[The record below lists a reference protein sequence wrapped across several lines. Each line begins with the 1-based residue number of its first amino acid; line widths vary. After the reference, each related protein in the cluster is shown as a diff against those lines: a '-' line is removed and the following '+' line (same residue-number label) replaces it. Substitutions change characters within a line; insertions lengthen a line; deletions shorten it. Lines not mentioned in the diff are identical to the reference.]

1 MACLTSCMIS
11 AIFIIGMIYFYTM
24 TGKSNIVQ
32 QYRASL
38 SPELLIRYDT
48 IAKERMRISYEGY
61 VLGFILSLVIIYY
74 HSKTKMSTPSLVC
87 TVIATASIT
96 NYFYYML
103 HRKSDWMLNHV
114 REKKEV
120 DNWLKMYRS
129 MSYNYHSGLALG
141 IIAVAVFAFAF
152 RC

>member
-1 MACLTSCMIS
+1 MIS

-24 TGKSNIVQ
+24 TGKSDIVQ
-32 QYRASL
+32 QYRSSL
-38 SPELLIRYDT
+38 SLDLLQRYDT
-48 IAKERMRISYEGY
+48 IAKERMMISYQGY
-61 VLGFILSLVIIYY
+61 VLGFILSLIVIYF
-74 HSKTKMSTPSLVC
+74 HSKTKMSTVSLIC

-103 HRKSDWMLNHV
+103 HRKSDWMLHHV
-114 REKKEV
+114 HKKEDV
-120 DNWLKMYRS
+120 DNWLKMYRN

>member
-1 MACLTSCMIS
+1 MIS

>member
-1 MACLTSCMIS
+1 MACPTSCMIS
-11 AIFIIGMIYFYTM
+11 AVFIIGMIYFYTM

-32 QYRASL
+32 QYRSSL
-38 SPELLIRYDT
+38 SREDLIRYDT
-48 IAKERMRISYEGY
+48 IAKERMIISYQGY
-61 VLGFILSLVIIYY
+61 VLGFILSLIIIYY
-74 HSKTKMSTPSLVC
+74 HSKTKMSTISLVC
-87 TVIATASIT
+87 TVIAMASIT

-114 REKKEV
+114 REKKDVEK
-120 DNWLKMYRS
+120 WLQMYRS

>member
-1 MACLTSCMIS
+1 MACITSCMIS

-24 TGKSNIVQ
+24 TGKSDIVQ
-32 QYRASL
+32 KYRSSL
-38 SPELLIRYDT
+38 SPDLLQRYDT
-48 IAKERMRISYEGY
+48 IAKERMMISYQGY
-61 VLGFILSLVIIYY
+61 LLGFILSLIIIYH
-74 HSKTKMSTPSLVC
+74 HSKTKMSTISLVC

-103 HRKSDWMLNHV
+103 HRKSDWMLHHV
-114 REKKEV
+114 HKKKDV
-120 DNWLKMYRS
+120 DHWLKMYRN
-129 MSYNYHSGLALG
+129 MSFNYHSGLALG

>member
-1 MACLTSCMIS
+1 MPCITSCMIS

-24 TGKSNIVQ
+24 TGKSDIVQ
-32 QYRASL
+32 QYRSSL
-38 SPELLIRYDT
+38 SLDLLQRYDT
-48 IAKERMRISYEGY
+48 IAKERMMISYQGY
-61 VLGFILSLVIIYY
+61 VLGFILSLIVIYF
-74 HSKTKMSTPSLVC
+74 HSKTKMSTVSLIC

-103 HRKSDWMLNHV
+103 HRKSDWMLHHV
-114 REKKEV
+114 HKKEDV
-120 DNWLKMYRS
+120 DNWLTMYRN

>member
-1 MACLTSCMIS
+1 
-11 AIFIIGMIYFYTM
+11 M

>member
-1 MACLTSCMIS
+1 MACITSCMIS
-11 AIFIIGMIYFYTM
+11 AVFIIGMIYFYTM

-32 QYRASL
+32 EYRSSL

-48 IAKERMRISYEGY
+48 IAKERMTISYQGY
-61 VLGFILSLVIIYY
+61 MLGFILSLLIIYY
-74 HSKTKMSTPSLVC
+74 HSKTKMSTISLVC

-114 REKKEV
+114 REKKDVEK
-120 DNWLKMYRS
+120 WLQMYRS

>member
-1 MACLTSCMIS
+1 MIS
-11 AIFIIGMIYFYTM
+11 AVFIIGMIYFYTM

-32 QYRASL
+32 QYRSSL

-48 IAKERMRISYEGY
+48 IAKERMTISYQGY
-61 VLGFILSLVIIYY
+61 MLGFILSLLIIYY
-74 HSKTKMSTPSLVC
+74 HSKTKMSTISLVC

-114 REKKEV
+114 REKKDVEK
-120 DNWLKMYRS
+120 WLQMYRS